1 MIVRCHYVHND
12 PNLERAPIAN
22 RASILGR
29 LSAVRART
37 EVDQARIFDGWVHR
51 AHVATVPAFAE
62 AANALNKPAL
72 SPQ

>member
-37 EVDQARIFDGWVHR
+37 EVDQARIFERTEQASVVASMMSQVNNTD
-51 AHVATVPAFAE
+51 ATV
-62 AANALNKPAL
+62 
-72 SPQ
+72 